1 MRRTPVDYRGFS
13 LKRLSDPRFSHLK
26 LLGGWI
32 FYFFMYF
39 LTENLIP
46 AEKCHPVHCF
56 LDDLIPF
63 NEFFLIFYVGWYLLC
78 VVSLARTLFFD
89 VESFKR
95 LQTFIFITQVIAMY
109 FYVVWPTRQDLR
121 PEVFA
126 RDNLLT
132 RFTAFIYS
140 FDTNTGVS
148 PSLHVSYSMGI
159 MSVGLRDRSLS
170 KTLKVLLVIFVLL
183 VCAAICF
190 VKQHSAVDIFTAI
203 PVCMFAEALVYCD
216 WWRDRFAKMKEKK
229 QAGR

>member
-13 LKRLSDPRFSHLK
+13 LKRLNEPRFSHLK

-32 FYFFMYF
+32 FYFSLYF

-63 NEFFLIFYVGWYLLC
+63 NEFFLIFYVGWYALC
-78 VVSLARTLFFD
+78 VISLARTLFFD

-95 LQTFIFITQVIAMY
+95 LQTYIFITQVIAMY

-126 RDNLLT
+126 RDNFLT

-140 FDTNTGVS
+140 FDTCTGVS
-148 PSLHVSYSMGI
+148 PSLHVAYSMGI
-159 MSVGLRDRSLS
+159 MSVGLRDGSLS
-170 KTLKVLLVIFVLL
+170 KTLKALLVIFVLL
-183 VCAAICF
+183 VCVAVCF
-190 VKQHSAVDIFTAI
+190 VKQHSAVDVFTAL
-203 PVCMFAEALVYCD
+203 PVCMFAEGLVYFD
-216 WWRDRFAKMKEKK
+216 WWKERFAKRKVK
-229 QAGR
+229 QQEGR